1 MAIPSIDDLDVAGKR
16 VLLRVDINSPIDP
29 ATGAITDENRIDQSL
44 ATIRDLAERKARLV
58 IIAHQGDTLDYHNL
72 VGLGQHAV
80 RLAAKLGRPVG
91 FVDDVAGPAARDRIA
106 ALGDRKSSSSTT
118 SPSPRR
124 VSTFGTMPA
133 RASRWHPYPV
143 RNLAPVSTSTSTTPS
158 PPPRASPR

>member
-44 ATIRDLAERKARLV
+44 ATIRDLADRKARLV

-80 RLAAKLGRPVG
+80 RLAVKLGRPVG
-91 FVDDVAGPAARDRIA
+91 FVDDVAGPAARD
-106 ALGDRKSSSSTT
+106 
-118 SPSPRR
+118 PSPRSAAEILLLDNLR
-124 VSTFGTMPA
+124 YLTEEVSAFGDMT
-133 RASRWHPYPV
+133 HPQADGGPTWC
-143 RNLAPVSTSTSTTPS
+143 RTWLRCSACTRRL
-158 PPPRASPR
+158 PPPVGVAS